1 MRKQEFLSELESRLK
16 GLPKDDI
23 KERIAFYDEMID
35 DRMEEGKSE
44 SEALKEIGTVDEV
57 VAQIAKETPLVKLV
71 KERVKPKK
79 RISTFNI
86 ILLIL
91 GFPLWF
97 PLLITFGV
105 LLLVGYIL
113 LWTMVIVTYAI
124 EISFIGSA
132 IMGIFTF
139 FVSGFNIAYLA
150 IALVSFGLAIFMFY
164 VCIAATKVNVK
175 LTKRIALSI
184 KKRFVSRR

>member
-44 SEALKEIGTVDEV
+44 SEALEEIGTVDEV

-97 PLLITFGV
+97 PFLITFGA

-139 FVSGFNIAYLA
+139 FVSGFNIGYLA
-150 IALVSFGLAIFMFY
+150 IALVSFGFAVFMFY